1 MSISKRIN
9 HILHKAFHTESAAI
23 FSLWRLDS
31 KNCWNW
37 EFIGTVL
44 KRTCRYL
51 WLTLIRTELKSHS
64 NHYFLKKKK
73 ISADWLDRHLKS
85 KLFSPILVSEP
96 LTQSSPS
103 LLPDAMNTEWKAVHH
118 SRIFCSLTIQA
129 RRIKHIIP
137 GPRKCLKPHSL
148 WIKRKKEKMH
158 LFYFSSPPPPERY
171 IRSNRRF
178 VTTLFVQNC
187 HAGERGRKN
196 PLALSRHTS

>member
-1 MSISKRIN
+1 MNPPRKRVSPSGCPLAKGSITYCTRHFTLRVLQSFLYGGWIVKTVE
-9 HILHKAFHTESAAI
+9 TESLLVLCWREHAGI
-23 FSLWRLDS
+23 YGSHWSGQSWSLIQIITS
-31 KNCWNW
+31 
-37 EFIGTVL
+37 
-44 KRTCRYL
+44 
-51 WLTLIRTELKSHS
+51 
-64 NHYFLKKKK
+64 LKKKK

-158 LFYFSSPPPPERY
+158 LLFFLSPTPRTLHQVKQEVCYNTVCPELPCRW
-171 IRSNRRF
+171 
-178 VTTLFVQNC
+178 
-187 HAGERGRKN
+187 ER
-196 PLALSRHTS
+196 